1 MGLISRVSSRT
12 YRYRIWQ
19 EMSLLKQWKTDF
31 KSENGRSP
39 TKSDFNS
46 APDHVKQAGDMYQ
59 NKIKNKRPLN
69 RPFQNAAKLV
79 NTDAVSLSL
88 NKPRKRKN
96 LEPTVKSTKNEINN
110 DTEKENNEPIT
121 ESTDSTVKP

>member
-12 YRYRIWQ
+12 YRNIINMAEDVTNETKSSTETDYRQI
-19 EMSLLKQWKTDF
+19 LKKWKTDF
-31 KSENGRSP
+31 KSNHGRSP
-39 TKSDFNS
+39 TKSDFNN

-88 NKPRKRKN
+88 NKTRKRKN
-96 LEPTVKSTKNEINN
+96 LEPSVKSTENEIN
-110 DTEKENNEPIT
+110 
-121 ESTDSTVKP
+121 